1 MIKVIALDLDGTL
14 LTDDKKVTP
23 ENKKAIQLAKEQG
36 VKIVLCTGRPLMSIY
51 HLLEELFKKQNHK
64 KFYLNKVI
72 LEMICNTA
80 MKKRVK
86 LAYLLL

>member
-51 HLLEELFKKQNHK
+51 HLLEELELLGLWLFLKKKPYHRDIASP
-64 KFYLNKVI
+64 FIVV
-72 LEMICNTA
+72 
-80 MKKRVK
+80 R
-86 LAYLLL
+86 